1 MMVYNY
7 SETHCR
13 ASLHSFFK
21 ALELKKA
28 KKKNYIKTLRLKTEL
43 SVFS

>member
-1 MMVYNY
+1 MVYNY
-7 SETHCR
+7 SLTEGQVCT
-13 ASLHSFFK
+13 LFFK

-28 KKKNYIKTLRLKTEL
+28 KKKNYIKLRLKIEL